1 MLQRNRLF
9 YGGLAIVL
17 TIGLGLILNQ
27 SLVDSRVPTRNSAN
41 AAIVRLNQPFQLKV
55 NQTVQL
61 RSENVEIQ
69 FLEVQQDSRCP
80 VGVQCVW
87 QGQATV
93 AVHLKKNGKD
103 LGNLTLKTSAGQPD
117 ATTQSLNGYAMKLV
131 NIAPQ
136 PKANQPIPK
145 TDYVAT
151 FVITE

>member
-17 TIGLGLILNQ
+17 TIGLGFILNQ
-27 SLVDSRVPTRNSAN
+27 SLVDSRVPVKNSAN
-41 AAIVRLNQPFQLKV
+41 SAIVRLNQPFQLKV
-55 NQTVQL
+55 NQTAQL
-61 RSENVEIQ
+61 PSEKVEIQ
-69 FLEVQQDSRCP
+69 FVEMQQDSRCP

-93 AVHLKKNGKD
+93 AVHLKKNGQD
-103 LGNLTLKTSAGQPD
+103 LGNLTLKTNAGQPD
-117 ATTQSLNGYAMKLV
+117 ATTQSLNGYSMKLV
-131 NIAPQ
+131 DIAPQ

-145 TDYVAT
+145 ADYVAT